1 MIKINKDF
9 NVDVKISFSKI
20 VSKVNKRVK
29 QRKLLNITPDEVEFL
44 NTINKKTIRKLV
56 FSKPKRLKNIII
68 KIYNKHPVVC
78 EYYSPDYFLRHLNL
92 QPLTNLQL
100 PLKTKENKKIVYNE
114 LAHAIKII
122 TSFSQTTQSL
132 ILEDILNTHFSPQK
146 LSSLRDKIL
155 NLISIKNGGP
165 LKENTIKLFPSWVKI
180 ISEIF
185 KYSLIDRETAYQLNS
200 FLKTCRYSS
209 LLEQKISEP
218 AVDALKPAGLQGL
231 QDLSKRFSDVFTDER
246 LAQKSVSEIKP
257 KNSFD
262 LSSFRNRMQADGLV
276 FTDEKTDVP
285 EIYKLSETHGMNW
298 YDTYL
303 LAKKTAVNHQIIVKR
318 MQVQLEQA
326 QAQTL
331 GGDSALTETEKKILK
346 AVRSEK
352 PIDYLQSAKGP
363 SGTVTNSEKQILT
376 DLAQRGFMD
385 EVINLMVAY
394 SLGRTR
400 STNVNREYISKLAND
415 FAFKNIVTAE
425 QGLLAL
431 RSGYDKKSQQAKAD
445 SKKKT
450 NVPSWS
456 NPDYDNQ
463 TSQADQAKLDE
474 IRRRALAKL
483 EKGKE

>member
-1 MIKINKDF
+1 MRPIEEFVYVGNQ
-9 NVDVKISFSKI
+9 VI
-20 VSKVNKRVK
+20 VPDQASLMRCYYPIIGGEGYALYQYFVAFYDNGNHRHKFAAI
-29 QRKLLNITPDEVEFL
+29 LN
-44 NTINKKTIRKLV
+44 
-56 FSKPKRLKNIII
+56 
-68 KIYNKHPVVC
+68 
-78 EYYSPDYFLRHLNL
+78 HLNFGM
-92 QPLTNLQL
+92 QPLQ
-100 PLKTKENKKIVYNE
+100 EA
-114 LAHAIKII
+114 LAVLTAVDLLAFYH
-122 TSFSQTTQSL
+122 
-132 ILEDILNTHFSPQK
+132 SPQGFYVIELK
-146 LSSLRDKIL
+146 SPLSI
-155 NLISIKNGGP
+155 
-165 LKENTIKLFPSWVKI
+165 E
-180 ISEIF
+180 
-185 KYSLIDRETAYQLNS
+185 Q
-200 FLKTCRYSS
+200 FLKHAVYSS

-431 RSGYDKKSQQAKAD
+431 RSG